1 MISIVDKISLLLLL
15 LPMTIEGFAQWHS
28 LKSKSSI
35 PVVSYPSET
44 KNDDLPTAAASPIRK
59 LDTASNVFGAKPA
72 SEAFNSSTFP
82 FHMIVGNQE
91 LKKAAV
97 IAAANPNLCG
107 LLIGGR
113 HGTCKS
119 VTARAIHNLLPN
131 SIERI
136 QSSPYNIDPLGED
149 GIDSLL
155 LERLKSNKEKLE
167 SKKIEEINLPFV
179 QIPLNVM
186 EDSLCG
192 SIDIEKSIESGETV
206 FAPGLL
212 AKAHRGVLYIDDIH
226 LLDESILNI
235 LFDVISDGWVK
246 VEKEGIR

>member
-1 MISIVDKISLLLLL
+1 
-15 LPMTIEGFAQWHS
+15 MTSEGFVAQWQS
-28 LKSKSSI
+28 SKSKSSMI

-44 KNDDLPTAAASPIRK
+44 KNDDFPTTASTTIRK
-59 LDTASNVFGAKPA
+59 SDRASNVFGAKPA
-72 SEAFNSSTFP
+72 SDVFNTSTFP

-97 IAAANPNLCG
+97 IAAANPNVCG

-119 VTARAIHNLLPN
+119 VAARAIYNLLPN

-136 QSSPYNIDPLGED
+136 QSSQYNIDPLGED

-155 LERLKSNKEKLE
+155 LEKIKSKKEKLE
-167 SKKIEEINLPFV
+167 SMKTEEINLPFV
-179 QIPLNVM
+179 QVPLNVM

-206 FAPGLL
+206 FSPGLL

-246 VEKEGIR
+246 VEREGIR